1 MIKPLI
7 VNTIFIVIELILY
20 TVIYFVYILVNMIRK
35 LNLNKIFGINNI

>member
-1 MIKPLI
+1 MIKLLI

-20 TVIYFVYILVNMIRK
+20 TVIYFVYILVNMSRK